1 MLACACL
8 ACSAGGRKAAAAEKG
23 VGAKVDLVE
32 ALAAAGFDGNGCKE
46 IAVINGMTGGVR
58 P

>member
-1 MLACACL
+1 
-8 ACSAGGRKAAAAEKG
+8 
-23 VGAKVDLVE
+23 VDLVE